1 MDWFGIKKYTVKIE
15 ENGLRFGHEW
25 GNVSVACGIKEVEDH
40 AY

>member
-1 MDWFGIKKYTVKIE
+1 
-15 ENGLRFGHEW
+15 LRFGHEW